1 MVRCNQYTA
10 AASDILLIQV
20 IPIES
25 GMKKPEWMKYM
36 VDATCF
42 IVLAV
47 NLPFAVYGYLLFG
60 NETRGYI
67 FENMPG
73 TTFDNVVR
81 LLLSIELSLTFPI
94 VFKPAT
100 LVVEEWMETSFV
112 FLRNKVSRFKSFHIR
127 IPDNVIIIV

>member
-1 MVRCNQYTA
+1 MSIHV
-10 AASDILLIQV
+10 QV

-25 GMKKPEWMKYM
+25 GMKKPEWMKYL
-36 VDATCF
+36 VYGACF

-60 NETRGYI
+60 NETKGYI

-73 TTFDNVVR
+73 TAFDNVIR

-94 VFKPAT
+94 VFKPVT
-100 LVVEEWMETSFV
+100 LIVEEWMETSYEAIK
-112 FLRNKVSRFKSFHIR
+112 NKVSIYR
-127 IPDNVIIIV
+127 IAQNFDRGKF